1 MAFEVY
7 LLTGK
12 TGARGSSCQLAAV
25 ISCYARHSFLF
36 VKYRSKL
43 EAKLNLYCSTDFS
56 CNVWVQASFQVLK
69 ENIFIHTVLWSEPRI
84 ISTSNFASIGSVV
97 SGVYLHVRGLHWY
110 SHINWTKVWL
120 SPPSLVQPLWNICV
134 TDNHD
139 NGLLVLVIIRSFFPP
154 S

>member
-69 ENIFIHTVLWSEPRI
+69 ENIFIHKQCPVEWAKDNFYIKLYFNRFCSFRSLFTCERFTLIQPYQLNKSLTVTTI
-84 ISTSNFASIGSVV
+84 TCSTFME
-97 SGVYLHVRGLHWY
+97 YLCDR
-110 SHINWTKVWL
+110 
-120 SPPSLVQPLWNICV
+120 
-134 TDNHD
+134 
-139 NGLLVLVIIRSFFPP
+139 
-154 S
+154 